1 MAFRLW
7 WRYWCLGWGKRTGRV
22 QMWSEGAG
30 GLGPSLEARAR
41 RMGRGSWCASSG
53 YSGLSPHHITT
64 QRPKSSGRP
73 SVRYLR
79 PPLAP
84 ASLGDFPVVV
94 VDDFGPAIAPSAA
107 IICLSSHLLL
117 FGHGDVAAP
126 PRHVLRTHRRRHGKQ
141 EGGGEGPDNRFDRH

>member
-1 MAFRLW
+1 MAFRR
-7 WRYWCLGWGKRTGRV
+7 WRRCWCLGWGKRTGIV
-22 QMWSEGAG
+22 QMWSGGAG
-30 GLGPSLEARAR
+30 GPRPSLEARAR
-41 RMGRGSWCASSG
+41 RVGRGSWCASSG

-84 ASLGDFPVVV
+84 ASLGDFRVVV

-107 IICLSSHLLL
+107 IIRLSSHLLL

-126 PRHVLRTHRRRHGKQ
+126 PCHVLHRHRRRHGKQ
-141 EGGGEGPDNRFDRH
+141 EGGGEGPNNRFDCH